1 MILKKLMKLQ
11 KMIVTNKDLSEFNSL
26 QIAVNTKYYIECK
39 TDSDIEEAFKFLKKN
54 KIKFLILGEGTNVVF
69 TKPYDGLIIK
79 NSFKKE
85 KKINKN
91 KVKVS
96 SGYNWDRFVR
106 FCIKNSLY
114 GLENLSGIPGTVG
127 AGPIQNIGAYGEEI
141 SDYIEYIEV
150 FNLKTGNVEILNNMN
165 CNFDYRDSL
174 FKKHKHL
181 FIKNVFFKLKEKFIA
196 NNSYQ
201 DLQDYRYKKASELR
215 QRILRIRNQKLENY
229 LTKPNVGSFFKNPLI
244 NKKDLKKLLSEEAD
258 LKFYKHDALIKVSAA
273 WLIERCNLKGMKF
286 NKARV
291 SKKHS
296 LVLINEDK
304 SPNSIL
310 KLKNKVKT
318 TVSKKY
324 NISLEEEPTII

>member
-1 MILKKLMKLQ
+1 
-11 KMIVTNKDLSEFNSL
+11 MIVTNKDLSEFNSL
-26 QIAVNTKYYIECK
+26 QIAVNAKYYIECK
-39 TDSDIEEAFKFLKKN
+39 TDSDIEEAFQFIKKN

-141 SDYIEYIEV
+141 SDYIEHIEV

-181 FIKNVFFKLKEKFIA
+181 FIKNVFFKLKENFIA

-201 DLQDYRYKKASELR
+201 DLQDYRFKKASELR
-215 QRILRIRNQKLENY
+215 KRVLRIRNQKLENY

-273 WLIERCNLKGMKF
+273 WLIERCNLKGMQF

-324 NISLEEEPTII
+324 NIRLEEEPTII

>member
-1 MILKKLMKLQ
+1 MKLQ

-26 QIAVNTKYYIECK
+26 QIAVNAKYYIECK
-39 TDSDIEEAFKFLKKN
+39 TDSDIEEAFQFTKKN

-69 TKPYDGLIIK
+69 TKPYKGLIIK

-85 KKINKN
+85 KKIYKN

-96 SGYNWDRFVR
+96 SGFNWDRFVT

-141 SDYIEYIEV
+141 SDYIEHIEV

-201 DLQDYRYKKASELR
+201 DLQDYRFKKASELR
-215 QRILRIRNQKLENY
+215 KRILRIRNQKLENY

-244 NKKDLKKLLSEEAD
+244 NKKDLKKLLSDEVD

-273 WLIERCNLKGMKF
+273 WLIERCNLKGMQL

-291 SKKHS
+291 SRKHS

-324 NISLEEEPTII
+324 NIRLEEEPTII

>member
-1 MILKKLMKLQ
+1 
-11 KMIVTNKDLSEFNSL
+11 MIVTNKDLSEFNSL
-26 QIAVNTKYYIECK
+26 QIAVNAKYYIECK
-39 TDSDIEEAFKFLKKN
+39 TDSDIEEAFQFIKKN

-69 TKPYDGLIIK
+69 TKSYDGLIIK

-141 SDYIEYIEV
+141 SDYIEHIEV

-181 FIKNVFFKLKEKFIA
+181 FIKNVFFKLKENFIA

-201 DLQDYRYKKASELR
+201 DLQDYRFKKASELR
-215 QRILRIRNQKLENY
+215 QRVLRIRNQKLENY

-273 WLIERCNLKGMKF
+273 WLIERCNLKGMQF

-324 NISLEEEPTII
+324 NIRLEEEPTII

>member
-1 MILKKLMKLQ
+1 
-11 KMIVTNKDLSEFNSL
+11 MIVTNKDLSEFNSL
-26 QIAVNTKYYIECK
+26 QIAVNAKYYIECK
-39 TDSDIEEAFKFLKKN
+39 TDSDIEEAFQFTKKN

-69 TKPYDGLIIK
+69 TKPYEGLIIK

-85 KKINKN
+85 KKIYKN

-96 SGYNWDRFVR
+96 SGFNWDRFVT

-141 SDYIEYIEV
+141 SDYIEHIEV

-201 DLQDYRYKKASELR
+201 DLQDYRFKKASELR
-215 QRILRIRNQKLENY
+215 KRILRIRNQKLENY

-244 NKKDLKKLLSEEAD
+244 KKKDLKKLLSEEVD
-258 LKFYKHDALIKVSAA
+258 LKFNKHDALIKVSAA
-273 WLIERCNLKGMKF
+273 WLIERCNLKGIQL

-291 SKKHS
+291 SGKHS

-318 TVSKKY
+318 TVLKKY
-324 NISLEEEPTII
+324 NIRLEEEPTII

>member
-1 MILKKLMKLQ
+1 MKLQ
-11 KMIVTNKDLSEFNSL
+11 QMIVTNKDLRKFNSL
-26 QIAVNTKYYIECK
+26 RIATKAKYYTECK
-39 TDSDIEEAFKFLKKN
+39 TDSDIEEAFHFVKKN

-69 TKPYDGLIIK
+69 TKPFEGLIIK
-79 NSFKKE
+79 NLFKKE
-85 KKINKN
+85 KKIYKN

-96 SGYNWDRFVR
+96 SGYNWDRFVT

-141 SDYIEYIEV
+141 SNYIEHIEV
-150 FNLKTGNVEILNNMN
+150 FNFKTGNVEILNNMN
-165 CNFDYRDSL
+165 CNFDYRNSL
-174 FKKHKHL
+174 FKKNKHL
-181 FIKNVFFKLKEKFIA
+181 FIKNVFFKLKDKFIA

-201 DLQDYRYKKASELR
+201 DLQDYRFKKAYELR
-215 QRILRIRNQKLENY
+215 KSILKIRNEKLENY
-229 LTKPNVGSFFKNPLI
+229 LTMPNVGSFFKNPLI
-244 NKKDLKKLLSEEAD
+244 KKKDLKQLLSEEAD
-258 LKFYKHDALIKVSAA
+258 LKFYKHNALIKVSAA
-273 WLIERCNLKGMKF
+273 WLIESCDLKGMQF

-310 KLKNKVKT
+310 KLKNKIKT

-324 NISLEEEPTII
+324 NIRLEEEPTII

>member
-1 MILKKLMKLQ
+1 
-11 KMIVTNKDLSEFNSL
+11 MIVTNKDLSKINSL
-26 QIAVNTKYYIECK
+26 QISVKAKYYIECK
-39 TDSDIEEAFKFLKKN
+39 TDSDIEEAFQFTKKN

-69 TKPYDGLIIK
+69 TKPYEGLIIK

-85 KKINKN
+85 KKIYKN

-96 SGYNWDRFVR
+96 SGYNWDRFVT

-141 SDYIEYIEV
+141 SKYIEHIEV
-150 FNLKTGNVEILNNMN
+150 FNLNTGNVEILNNMN

-174 FKKHKHL
+174 FKKDKHL

-201 DLQDYRYKKASELR
+201 DLQDYRFKKASELR
-215 QRILRIRNQKLENY
+215 KRILRIRNQKLENY

-244 NKKDLKKLLSEEAD
+244 KKKDLKKLLSEEVD

-273 WLIERCNLKGMKF
+273 WLIERCNLKGIQL
-286 NKARV
+286 NNARV
-291 SKKHS
+291 SRKHS

-324 NISLEEEPTII
+324 NIRLEEEPTII

>member
-1 MILKKLMKLQ
+1 
-11 KMIVTNKDLSEFNSL
+11 MIVTNKDLSEFNSL
-26 QIAVNTKYYIECK
+26 QIAVNAKYYIECK
-39 TDSDIEEAFKFLKKN
+39 TDSDIEEAFQFTKKN

-69 TKPYDGLIIK
+69 TKPYKGLIIK

-85 KKINKN
+85 KKIYKN

-96 SGYNWDRFVR
+96 SGFNWDRFVT

-141 SDYIEYIEV
+141 SDYIEHIEV

-201 DLQDYRYKKASELR
+201 DLQDYRFKKASELR
-215 QRILRIRNQKLENY
+215 KRILRIRNQKLENY

-244 NKKDLKKLLSEEAD
+244 NKKDLKKLLSEEVD

-273 WLIERCNLKGMKF
+273 WLIERCDLKGMQL

-291 SKKHS
+291 SRKHS

-324 NISLEEEPTII
+324 NIRLEEEPTII

>member
-1 MILKKLMKLQ
+1 
-11 KMIVTNKDLSEFNSL
+11 MIVTNKDLSEFNSL
-26 QIAVNTKYYIECK
+26 QIAVNAKYYLECK
-39 TDSDIEEAFKFLKKN
+39 TDSEIEQAFQFIKKN

-85 KKINKN
+85 KKIYKN

-141 SDYIEYIEV
+141 SDYIEHIEV

-201 DLQDYRYKKASELR
+201 DLQDYRFKKASELR
-215 QRILRIRNQKLENY
+215 QRVLRIRNQKLENY

-273 WLIERCNLKGMKF
+273 WLIERCNLKGMQF

-324 NISLEEEPTII
+324 NIRLEEEPTII

>member
-1 MILKKLMKLQ
+1 
-11 KMIVTNKDLSEFNSL
+11 MIVTNKDLSKINSL
-26 QIAVNTKYYIECK
+26 QISVKAKYYIECK
-39 TDSDIEEAFKFLKKN
+39 TDSDIEEAFQFTKKN

-69 TKPYDGLIIK
+69 TKPYEGLVIK

-85 KKINKN
+85 KKIYKN

-96 SGYNWDRFVR
+96 SGYNWDRFVT

-141 SDYIEYIEV
+141 SDYIEHIEV

-174 FKKHKHL
+174 FKKYKHL

-201 DLQDYRYKKASELR
+201 DLQDYSFKKASELR
-215 QRILRIRNQKLENY
+215 QRVLRIRNQKLENY

-258 LKFYKHDALIKVSAA
+258 LKFYKHNALIKVSAA
-273 WLIERCNLKGMKF
+273 WLIERCNLKGMQF

-324 NISLEEEPTII
+324 NIRLEEEPTII

>member
-1 MILKKLMKLQ
+1 
-11 KMIVTNKDLSEFNSL
+11 MIVTNKDLSEFNSL
-26 QIAVNTKYYIECK
+26 QIAVNAKYYIECK
-39 TDSDIEEAFKFLKKN
+39 TDSDIEEAFQFTKKN

-69 TKPYDGLIIK
+69 TKPYEGLIIK

-85 KKINKN
+85 KKIYKN

-96 SGYNWDRFVR
+96 SGFNWDRFVT

-141 SDYIEYIEV
+141 SDYIEHIEV

-201 DLQDYRYKKASELR
+201 DLQDYRFKKASELR
-215 QRILRIRNQKLENY
+215 QRVLRIRNQKLENY

-273 WLIERCNLKGMKF
+273 WLIERCNLKGMQF

-310 KLKNKVKT
+310 KLKNKIKT
-318 TVSKKY
+318 TVLNKY
-324 NISLEEEPTII
+324 NIRLEEEPTII

>member
-1 MILKKLMKLQ
+1 MKLQ

-26 QIAVNTKYYIECK
+26 QIAVNAKYYLECK
-39 TDSDIEEAFKFLKKN
+39 TDSEIEQAFQFIKKN

-79 NSFKKE
+79 NSFQKE

-141 SDYIEYIEV
+141 SDYIDHIEV

-201 DLQDYRYKKASELR
+201 DLQDYSFKKASELR
-215 QRILRIRNQKLENY
+215 QRVLRIRNQKLENY

-244 NKKDLKKLLSEEAD
+244 NRKDLKKLLSKEAD
-258 LKFYKHDALIKVSAA
+258 LKFFKHHALIKVSAA
-273 WLIERCNLKGMKF
+273 WLIERCNLKGMQL

-310 KLKNKVKT
+310 KLKNKVQT

-324 NISLEEEPTII
+324 NIRLDEEPTII

>member
-1 MILKKLMKLQ
+1 MKLQ
-11 KMIVTNKDLSEFNSL
+11 KKVVTNKNLSKFNSL
-26 QIAVNTKYYIECK
+26 QISVKAKYYIECK
-39 TDSDIEEAFKFLKKN
+39 TDSDIKEAFQFIKKN

-69 TKPYDGLIIK
+69 TKPFDGLIIK
-79 NSFKKE
+79 NLYKKE
-85 KKINKN
+85 KKIYKN

-96 SGYNWDRFVR
+96 SGYKWDRFVS

-141 SDYIEYIEV
+141 SNYIEHIEV
-150 FNLKTGNVEILNNMN
+150 FNFRTGNVETLNKIN
-165 CNFDYRDSL
+165 CNFDYRNSV
-174 FKKHKHL
+174 FKKNKHL
-181 FIKNVFFKLKEKFIA
+181 FIKNVFFKLKNKFIA

-201 DLQDYRYKKASELR
+201 DLKVYRFKKASELR
-215 QRILRIRNQKLENY
+215 EIVLKIRNQKLENY

-244 NKKDLKKLLSEEAD
+244 EKKDLKRLIAKEAD
-258 LKFYKHDALIKVSAA
+258 IKFYKHNALIKVSAA
-273 WLIERCNLKGMKF
+273 WLIERCNLKGLQL

-304 SPNSIL
+304 KPNSIL
-310 KLKNKVKT
+310 KLKNKIKT
-318 TVSKKY
+318 IVLTKY
-324 NISLEEEPTII
+324 NIRLEEEPTIIL

>member
-1 MILKKLMKLQ
+1 
-11 KMIVTNKDLSEFNSL
+11 MIVTNKDLSEFNSL
-26 QIAVNTKYYIECK
+26 QIAVNAKYYIECK
-39 TDSDIEEAFKFLKKN
+39 TDSDIEEAFQFTKKN

-69 TKPYDGLIIK
+69 TKPYEGLIIK

-85 KKINKN
+85 KKIYKN

-96 SGYNWDRFVR
+96 SGYNWDRFVT

-141 SDYIEYIEV
+141 SKYIEHIEV

-201 DLQDYRYKKASELR
+201 DLQDYRFKKASELR
-215 QRILRIRNQKLENY
+215 KRILRIRNQKLENY

-244 NKKDLKKLLSEEAD
+244 NKKDLKKLLSKEVD

-273 WLIERCNLKGMKF
+273 WLIERCNLKGMQL

-291 SKKHS
+291 SRKHS

-324 NISLEEEPTII
+324 NIRLEEEPTII

>member
-1 MILKKLMKLQ
+1 
-11 KMIVTNKDLSEFNSL
+11 MIVTNKDLSEFNSL
-26 QIAVNTKYYIECK
+26 QIAVNAKYYIECK
-39 TDSDIEEAFKFLKKN
+39 TDSDIEEAFQFTKKN

-69 TKPYDGLIIK
+69 TKPYEGLVIK

-85 KKINKN
+85 KKIYKN

-96 SGYNWDRFVR
+96 SGFNWDRFVT

-141 SDYIEYIEV
+141 SDYIEHIEV

-201 DLQDYRYKKASELR
+201 DLQDYRFKKASELR
-215 QRILRIRNQKLENY
+215 KRILRIRNQKLENY

-244 NKKDLKKLLSEEAD
+244 NKKDLKKLLSDEVD

-273 WLIERCNLKGMKF
+273 WLIERCNLKGMQL

-291 SKKHS
+291 SRKHS

-324 NISLEEEPTII
+324 NIRLEEEPTII

>member
-1 MILKKLMKLQ
+1 MKLQ

-26 QIAVNTKYYIECK
+26 QIAVNAKYYIECK
-39 TDSDIEEAFKFLKKN
+39 TDSSIEEAFQFIKKN

-85 KKINKN
+85 KKIYKN

-141 SDYIEYIEV
+141 SDYIEHIEV
-150 FNLKTGNVEILNNMN
+150 FNLKTGNIEILNNMN

-174 FKKHKHL
+174 FKKYKHL

-201 DLQDYRYKKASELR
+201 DLQDYRFKKASELR
-215 QRILRIRNQKLENY
+215 QRVLRIRNQKLENY

-273 WLIERCNLKGMKF
+273 WLIERCNLKGMQF

-324 NISLEEEPTII
+324 NIRLEEEPTII

>member
-1 MILKKLMKLQ
+1 
-11 KMIVTNKDLSEFNSL
+11 MIVTNKDLSEFNSL
-26 QIAVNTKYYIECK
+26 QIAVNAKYYIECK
-39 TDSDIEEAFKFLKKN
+39 TDSDIEEVFQFIKKN

-85 KKINKN
+85 KKIIKN

-114 GLENLSGIPGTVG
+114 GLENLPGTVG

-141 SDYIEYIEV
+141 SDYIEHIEV

-201 DLQDYRYKKASELR
+201 DLQDYSFKKASELR
-215 QRILRIRNQKLENY
+215 QRVLRIRNQKLENY

-258 LKFYKHDALIKVSAA
+258 LKFYKYDALIKVSAA
-273 WLIERCNLKGMKF
+273 WLIERCNLKGMQL

-310 KLKNKVKT
+310 KLKDKVKT

-324 NISLEEEPTII
+324 NIRLEEEPTII

>member
-1 MILKKLMKLQ
+1 
-11 KMIVTNKDLSEFNSL
+11 MIVTNKDLSEFNSL
-26 QIAVNTKYYIECK
+26 QIAVNAKYYIECK
-39 TDSDIEEAFKFLKKN
+39 TDSDIEEAFQFTKKN

-141 SDYIEYIEV
+141 SDYIEHIEV

-174 FKKHKHL
+174 FKKYKHL

-201 DLQDYRYKKASELR
+201 DLQDYRFKKASELR
-215 QRILRIRNQKLENY
+215 QRVLRIRNQKLENY

-273 WLIERCNLKGMKF
+273 WLIERCNLKGMQF

-296 LVLINEDK
+296 LVFINEDK

-318 TVSKKY
+318 AVSKKY
-324 NISLEEEPTII
+324 NIRLEEEPTII

>member
-1 MILKKLMKLQ
+1 
-11 KMIVTNKDLSEFNSL
+11 MIVTNKDLSEFNSL
-26 QIAVNTKYYIECK
+26 QIAVNAKYYIECK
-39 TDSDIEEAFKFLKKN
+39 TDSDIEEAFQFTKKN

-69 TKPYDGLIIK
+69 TKPYEGLIIK

-85 KKINKN
+85 KKIYKN

-96 SGYNWDRFVR
+96 SGFNWDRFVT

-141 SDYIEYIEV
+141 SDYIEHIEV

-201 DLQDYRYKKASELR
+201 DLQDYRFKKASELR
-215 QRILRIRNQKLENY
+215 KRILRIRNQKLENY

-273 WLIERCNLKGMKF
+273 WLIERCNLKGMQF

-324 NISLEEEPTII
+324 NIRLEEEPTII

>member
-1 MILKKLMKLQ
+1 
-11 KMIVTNKDLSEFNSL
+11 MIVTNKDLSEFNSL
-26 QIAVNTKYYIECK
+26 QIAVNAKYYIECK
-39 TDSDIEEAFKFLKKN
+39 TDSDIEEAFQFTKKN

-69 TKPYDGLIIK
+69 TKPYEGLIIK

-85 KKINKN
+85 KKIYKN

-96 SGYNWDRFVR
+96 SGFNWDRFVT

-141 SDYIEYIEV
+141 SDYIEHIEV

-201 DLQDYRYKKASELR
+201 DLQDYRFKKASELR
-215 QRILRIRNQKLENY
+215 KRILRIRNQKLENY

-244 NKKDLKKLLSEEAD
+244 KKKDLKKLLSEEVD

-273 WLIERCNLKGMKF
+273 WLIERCNLKGMQL

-324 NISLEEEPTII
+324 NIRLEEEPTII

>member
-1 MILKKLMKLQ
+1 
-11 KMIVTNKDLSEFNSL
+11 MIVTNKDLSEFNSL
-26 QIAVNTKYYIECK
+26 QIAVNAKYYIECK
-39 TDSDIEEAFKFLKKN
+39 TDSDIEEAFQFIKKN

-85 KKINKN
+85 KKIYKN

-141 SDYIEYIEV
+141 SDYIEHIEV
-150 FNLKTGNVEILNNMN
+150 FNLKTGNVEILNNIN

-201 DLQDYRYKKASELR
+201 DLQDYRFKKASELR
-215 QRILRIRNQKLENY
+215 QRVLRIRNQKLENY

-273 WLIERCNLKGMKF
+273 WLIERCNLKGMQF

-324 NISLEEEPTII
+324 NIRLEEEPTII

>member
-1 MILKKLMKLQ
+1 
-11 KMIVTNKDLSEFNSL
+11 MIVTNKDLSKFNSL
-26 QIAVNTKYYIECK
+26 QIAVKAKYYIECK
-39 TDSDIEEAFKFLKKN
+39 TDSDIEEAFQFTKKN

-69 TKPYDGLIIK
+69 TKPYEGLIIK

-85 KKINKN
+85 KKIYKN

-96 SGYNWDRFVR
+96 SGYNWDRFVT

-141 SDYIEYIEV
+141 SNYIEHIEV

-201 DLQDYRYKKASELR
+201 DLQDYRFKKASELR
-215 QRILRIRNQKLENY
+215 KRILRIRNQKLENY

-244 NKKDLKKLLSEEAD
+244 KKKDLKKLLSEEVD

-273 WLIERCNLKGMKF
+273 WLIERCNLKGMQL

-324 NISLEEEPTII
+324 NIRLEEEPTII

>member
-1 MILKKLMKLQ
+1 
-11 KMIVTNKDLSEFNSL
+11 MIVTNKDLSEFNSL
-26 QIAVNTKYYIECK
+26 QIAVNAKYYIECK
-39 TDSDIEEAFKFLKKN
+39 TDSDIEEAFQFTKKN

-69 TKPYDGLIIK
+69 TKPYEGLIIK

-85 KKINKN
+85 KKIYKN

-96 SGYNWDRFVR
+96 SGFNWDRFVT

-141 SDYIEYIEV
+141 SDYIEHIEV

-201 DLQDYRYKKASELR
+201 DLQDYSFKKASELR
-215 QRILRIRNQKLENY
+215 KRILRIRNQKLENY

-244 NKKDLKKLLSEEAD
+244 KKKDLKKLLSEEVD

-273 WLIERCNLKGMKF
+273 WLIERCNLKGMQF

-324 NISLEEEPTII
+324 NIRLEEEPTII

>member
-1 MILKKLMKLQ
+1 
-11 KMIVTNKDLSEFNSL
+11 MIVTNKDLRKCNSL
-26 QIAVNTKYYIECK
+26 QIDVKAKYFIECK
-39 TDSDIEEAFKFLKKN
+39 TDSDIEEAFNFVKKN
-54 KIKFLILGEGTNVVF
+54 KIKFIVLGEGTNVVF
-69 TKPYDGLIIK
+69 TKPYEGLIIK
-79 NSFKKE
+79 NLFKKE
-85 KKINKN
+85 KKIYKN

-96 SGYNWDRFVR
+96 SGYNWDRFVT

-141 SDYIEYIEV
+141 SKYIEHIEV
-150 FNLKTGNVEILNNMN
+150 FNLKTGNIEILNNMN

-174 FKKHKHL
+174 FKKYKHL

-201 DLQDYRYKKASELR
+201 DLQDYSFKKASELR
-215 QRILRIRNQKLENY
+215 KRILRIRNQKLENY

-244 NKKDLKKLLSEEAD
+244 KKKDLKKLLSEEVD

-273 WLIERCNLKGMKF
+273 WLIERCNLKGIQL

-291 SKKHS
+291 SRKHS

-324 NISLEEEPTII
+324 NIRLEEEPTII

>member
-1 MILKKLMKLQ
+1 
-11 KMIVTNKDLSEFNSL
+11 MIVTNKDLSEFNSL
-26 QIAVNTKYYIECK
+26 QIAVNAKYYLECK
-39 TDSDIEEAFKFLKKN
+39 TDSEIEQAFQFIKKN

-85 KKINKN
+85 KKIYKN

-141 SDYIEYIEV
+141 SDYIEHIEV

-181 FIKNVFFKLKEKFIA
+181 FIKNVFFKLKENFIA

-201 DLQDYRYKKASELR
+201 DLQDYRFKKASELR
-215 QRILRIRNQKLENY
+215 QRVLRIRNQKLENY

-273 WLIERCNLKGMKF
+273 WLIERCNLKGMQF

-324 NISLEEEPTII
+324 NIRLEEEPTII

>member
-1 MILKKLMKLQ
+1 
-11 KMIVTNKDLSEFNSL
+11 MIVTNKDLSKINSL
-26 QIAVNTKYYIECK
+26 QISVKAKYYIECK
-39 TDSDIEEAFKFLKKN
+39 TDSDIEEAFQFTKKN

-69 TKPYDGLIIK
+69 TKPYEGLIIK

-85 KKINKN
+85 KKIYKN

-96 SGYNWDRFVR
+96 SGYNWDRFVT

-141 SDYIEYIEV
+141 SKYIEHIEV

-174 FKKHKHL
+174 FKKYKHL

-201 DLQDYRYKKASELR
+201 DLQDYRFKKASELR
-215 QRILRIRNQKLENY
+215 KRILRIRNQKLENY

-244 NKKDLKKLLSEEAD
+244 NKKDLKKLLSEEVD

-273 WLIERCNLKGMKF
+273 WLIERCNLKGMQF

-291 SKKHS
+291 SNKHS

>member
-1 MILKKLMKLQ
+1 
-11 KMIVTNKDLSEFNSL
+11 MIVTNKDLSEFNSL
-26 QIAVNTKYYIECK
+26 QIAVNAKYYLECK
-39 TDSDIEEAFKFLKKN
+39 TDSEIEQAFQFIKKN

-141 SDYIEYIEV
+141 SDYIEHIEV

-181 FIKNVFFKLKEKFIA
+181 FIKNVFFKLKENFIA

-201 DLQDYRYKKASELR
+201 DLQDYRFKKASELR
-215 QRILRIRNQKLENY
+215 KRVLRIRNQKLENY

-244 NKKDLKKLLSEEAD
+244 NKKDLKKLLSDEAD

-273 WLIERCNLKGMKF
+273 WLIERCNLKGMQF

-324 NISLEEEPTII
+324 NIRLDEEPTII

>member
-1 MILKKLMKLQ
+1 
-11 KMIVTNKDLSEFNSL
+11 MIVTNKDLSEFNSL
-26 QIAVNTKYYIECK
+26 QIAVNAKYYIECK
-39 TDSDIEEAFKFLKKN
+39 TDSDIEEAFQFIKKN

-85 KKINKN
+85 KKININ

-141 SDYIEYIEV
+141 SDYIEHIEV

-174 FKKHKHL
+174 FKKNKHL

-196 NNSYQ
+196 YNSYQ
-201 DLQDYRYKKASELR
+201 DLQDYEFKKASELR
-215 QRILRIRNQKLENY
+215 KRILRIRNQKLENY
-229 LTKPNVGSFFKNPLI
+229 LTRPNVGSFFKNPLI
-244 NKKDLKKLLSEEAD
+244 NKKDLKKLLSEEVD

-273 WLIERCNLKGMKF
+273 WLIERCNLKGMQL

-291 SKKHS
+291 SRKHS

-324 NISLEEEPTII
+324 NIRLEEEPTII

>member
-1 MILKKLMKLQ
+1 
-11 KMIVTNKDLSEFNSL
+11 MIVTNKDLSKINSL
-26 QIAVNTKYYIECK
+26 QISVKAKYYIECK
-39 TDSDIEEAFKFLKKN
+39 TDSDIEEAFQFTKKN

-69 TKPYDGLIIK
+69 TKPYEGLIIK

-85 KKINKN
+85 KKIYKN

-96 SGYNWDRFVR
+96 SGYNWDRFVT

-141 SDYIEYIEV
+141 SKYIEHIEV

-174 FKKHKHL
+174 FKKYKHL

-201 DLQDYRYKKASELR
+201 DLQDYRFKKASELR
-215 QRILRIRNQKLENY
+215 KRILRIRNQKLENY

-244 NKKDLKKLLSEEAD
+244 KKKDLKKLLSEEVD

-273 WLIERCNLKGMKF
+273 WLIERCNLKGMQL

-324 NISLEEEPTII
+324 NIRLEEEPTII

>member
-1 MILKKLMKLQ
+1 MKLQ
-11 KMIVTNKDLSEFNSL
+11 KKIVTNKNLSKFNSL
-26 QIAVNTKYYIECK
+26 QISVKAKYYIECK
-39 TDSDIEEAFKFLKKN
+39 TDSDIKEAFQFIKKN

-69 TKPYDGLIIK
+69 TKPFDGLIVR
-79 NSFKKE
+79 NLYKKE
-85 KKINKN
+85 KKIYKN

-96 SGYNWDRFVR
+96 SGYNWDRFVS

-141 SDYIEYIEV
+141 SNYIEHIEV
-150 FNLKTGNVEILNNMN
+150 FNFRTGNVETLNNIN
-165 CNFDYRDSL
+165 CNFDYRNSL
-174 FKKHKHL
+174 FKENKHL
-181 FIKNVFFKLKEKFIA
+181 FIKNIFFKLKNKFIA

-201 DLQDYRYKKASELR
+201 DLKVYRFKKASELR
-215 QRILRIRNQKLENY
+215 EIVLKIRNQKLENY

-244 NKKDLKKLLSEEAD
+244 KKKDLKRLIAKEAD
-258 LKFYKHDALIKVSAA
+258 IKFYKHNALIKVSAA
-273 WLIERCNLKGMKF
+273 WLIERCNLKGLQL

-304 SPNSIL
+304 KPNSIL
-310 KLKNKVKT
+310 KLKNKIKT
-318 TVSKKY
+318 IVLTKY
-324 NISLEEEPTII
+324 NIRLEEEPTIIL

>member
-1 MILKKLMKLQ
+1 MKLQ
-11 KMIVTNKDLSEFNSL
+11 KKIVTNKNLSKLNSL
-26 QIAVNTKYYIECK
+26 QISVKAKYYLECK
-39 TDSDIEEAFKFLKKN
+39 TDSDLEFAFHFIKKN
-54 KIKFLILGEGTNVVF
+54 KVKFLVLGEGTNVVF
-69 TKPYDGLIIK
+69 TKPFEGLIIK
-79 NSFKKE
+79 NIFKKE
-85 KKINKN
+85 KKIYKN

-127 AGPIQNIGAYGEEI
+127 AGPIQNIGAYGKEI
-141 SDYIEYIEV
+141 SNYIEHIEV

-196 NNSYQ
+196 NNLYQ
-201 DLQDYRYKKASELR
+201 DLQDYRFKKASELR
-215 QRILRIRNQKLENY
+215 KIVLRIRNQKLENY

-244 NKKDLKKLLSEEAD
+244 NKKDLKKLLFKDVD

-273 WLIERCNLKGMKF
+273 WLIERCNLKGMQL

-324 NISLEEEPTII
+324 NIRLEEEPTII

>member
-1 MILKKLMKLQ
+1 MKLQ
-11 KMIVTNKDLSEFNSL
+11 KKVVTNKNLSKFNSL
-26 QIAVNTKYYIECK
+26 QISVKAKYYIECK
-39 TDSDIEEAFKFLKKN
+39 TDSDIKEAFQFIKKN

-69 TKPYDGLIIK
+69 TKPFDGLIIK
-79 NSFKKE
+79 NLYKKE
-85 KKINKN
+85 KKIYKN

-96 SGYNWDRFVR
+96 SGYNWDRFVS

-141 SDYIEYIEV
+141 SNYIEHIEV
-150 FNLKTGNVEILNNMN
+150 FNFRTGNVETLNKIN
-165 CNFDYRDSL
+165 CNFDYRNSL
-174 FKKHKHL
+174 FKKNKHL
-181 FIKNVFFKLKEKFIA
+181 FIKNVFFKLKNKFIA

-201 DLQDYRYKKASELR
+201 DLKVYRFKKASELR
-215 QRILRIRNQKLENY
+215 EIVLKIRNQKLENY

-244 NKKDLKKLLSEEAD
+244 KKKDLKRLIAKEAD
-258 LKFYKHDALIKVSAA
+258 IKFYKHNALIKVSAA
-273 WLIERCNLKGMKF
+273 WLIERCNLKGLQL

-304 SPNSIL
+304 KPNSIL
-310 KLKNKVKT
+310 KLKNKIKT
-318 TVSKKY
+318 IVLTKY
-324 NISLEEEPTII
+324 NIRLEEEPTIIL

>member
-1 MILKKLMKLQ
+1 MKLQ

-26 QIAVNTKYYIECK
+26 QIAVNAKYYLECK
-39 TDSDIEEAFKFLKKN
+39 TDSEIEQAFQFIKKN

-85 KKINKN
+85 KKIYKN

-141 SDYIEYIEV
+141 SDYIEHIEV

-201 DLQDYRYKKASELR
+201 DLQDYRFKKASELR
-215 QRILRIRNQKLENY
+215 KRVLRIRNQKLENY

-273 WLIERCNLKGMKF
+273 WLIERCNLKGMQF

-324 NISLEEEPTII
+324 NIRLEEEPTII

>member
-1 MILKKLMKLQ
+1 
-11 KMIVTNKDLSEFNSL
+11 MIVTNKDLSKINSL
-26 QIAVNTKYYIECK
+26 QIAVKAKYYIECK
-39 TDSDIEEAFKFLKKN
+39 TDSDIEEAFQFTKKN

-69 TKPYDGLIIK
+69 TKPYEGLIIK

-85 KKINKN
+85 KKIYKN

-96 SGYNWDRFVR
+96 SGYNWDRFVT

-141 SDYIEYIEV
+141 SKYIEHIEV
-150 FNLKTGNVEILNNMN
+150 FNLKTGNIEILNNMN

-174 FKKHKHL
+174 FKKYKHL

-201 DLQDYRYKKASELR
+201 DLQDYSFKKASELR
-215 QRILRIRNQKLENY
+215 KRILRIRNQKLENY

-244 NKKDLKKLLSEEAD
+244 KKKDLKKLLSEEVD

-273 WLIERCNLKGMKF
+273 WLIERCNLKGIQL

-291 SKKHS
+291 SRKHS

-324 NISLEEEPTII
+324 NIRLEEEPTII

>member
-1 MILKKLMKLQ
+1 MKSRKK
-11 KMIVTNKDLSEFNSL
+11 IVTNKNLSELNSL
-26 QIAVNTKYYIECK
+26 QIAVNAKYYIECK
-39 TDSDIEEAFKFLKKN
+39 TDSDIEEAFQFIKKN

-69 TKPYDGLIIK
+69 TKPFEGLIIK
-79 NSFKKE
+79 NLFKKE
-85 KKINKN
+85 KRIYKN
-91 KVKVS
+91 KVKIS
-96 SGYNWDRFVR
+96 SGYNWDRFVT

-141 SDYIEYIEV
+141 SNYIEHIEV
-150 FNLKTGNVEILNNMN
+150 FNFKTGNVEILNNMN

-174 FKKHKHL
+174 FKKHKYL
-181 FIKNVFFKLKEKFIA
+181 FIKNVFFKLKDKFIA

-201 DLQDYRYKKASELR
+201 DLKVYRFKKASELR
-215 QRILRIRNQKLENY
+215 KSILKIRNKKLENY
-229 LTKPNVGSFFKNPLI
+229 LKKPNVGSFFKNPLI
-244 NKKDLKKLLSEEAD
+244 KKKELKKLLSEEAD
-258 LKFYKHDALIKVSAA
+258 LKFYKHNSLIKISAA
-273 WLIERCNLKGMKF
+273 WLIERCNLKGIQF

-291 SKKHS
+291 SNKHS

-318 TVSKKY
+318 IVSNKY
-324 NISLEEEPTII
+324 NIKLEEEPTII